1 MSAPIWPQP
10 IKPSTMWHNA
20 TLPTSAY
27 HRYALVQFNLGP
39 YLVEV
44 HDAPSVADP
53 AFQQPCLMFFK
64 DGAQA
69 FHVPIVMPLEIPSLD
84 YE

>member
-1 MSAPIWPQP
+1 M
-10 IKPSTMWHNA
+10 
-20 TLPTSAY
+20 
-27 HRYALVQFNLGP
+27 VQFNLGP